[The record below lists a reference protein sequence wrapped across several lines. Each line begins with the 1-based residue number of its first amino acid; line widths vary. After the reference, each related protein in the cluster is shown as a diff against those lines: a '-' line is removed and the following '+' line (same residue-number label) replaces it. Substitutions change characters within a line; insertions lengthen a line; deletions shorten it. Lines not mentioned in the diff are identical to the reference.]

1 MRDKS
6 VNDKILNILK
16 FAQRALTAGEIRRR
30 LPDVIE
36 ASDLS
41 SRLTILIGRKDVE
54 AIRIPRPVEI
64 ITGPK
69 QVNAYRLVNSPEQIA
84 LPIVDN
90 HSHQLNIFKDFPQTQ

>member
-6 VNDKILNILK
+6 INDKILNILK
-16 FAQRALTAGEIRRR
+16 FASKALTAGEIRRR
-30 LPDVIE
+30 LPEVIE

-54 AIRIPRPVEI
+54 AIPIPRPVEI

-69 QVNAYRLVNSPEQIA
+69 VVKAYRLINGPEQIE
-84 LPIVDN
+84 LPVVDN
-90 HSHQLNIFKDFPQTQ
+90 SSHLLNIFKDFPQTQ